1 MKTNLETLKKE
12 ALQTLELSPRT
23 KESVVNAD
31 LQKMTTAIKTL
42 SKRKDLVV
50 MVFEKSRCHLL
61 K

>member
-23 KESVVNAD
+23 KESVVNSD
-31 LQKMTTAIKTL
+31 LQKLTTTIKTL

-50 MVFEKSRCHLL
+50 MVFEK
-61 K
+61 

>member
-23 KESVVNAD
+23 KESAVNAD
-31 LQKMTTAIKTL
+31 LQKLTSTIKTL

-50 MVFEKSRCHLL
+50 MVFEK
-61 K
+61 

>member
-12 ALQTLELSPRT
+12 ALETLELSPRT
-23 KESVVNAD
+23 KESVVNPD

-50 MVFEKSRCHLL
+50 MVFEK
-61 K
+61 

>member
-31 LQKMTTAIKTL
+31 LQKVTTAIKTL
-42 SKRKDLVV
+42 TIFGDFSGPEERITLA
-50 MVFEKSRCHLL
+50 F
-61 K
+61 